1 MEADGKGHEQYL
13 QVRTKAGVRLR
24 GGFTGKSLFQ
34 RGNEHFFSPHSLYST
49 LLAHKKE
56 HIRKFAAESF
66 SFLMRKVSC
75 SLVSRCPT
83 ETFFFMCL
91 RGKVSLFCVTQVPDI
106 DALLS
111 HVFSDLQ
118 QHPDKAEGTG
128 QLLFEMCKGVR
139 NMFHSC
145 VANVSFL
152 SKKSF
157 V

>member
-1 MEADGKGHEQYL
+1 MRKPALLFSPQFIQHTVGTQERAHP
-13 QVRTKAGVRLR
+13 QVRSRELLFFDEEGELLSCEQMPNRNLFFVFDKVRP
-24 GGFTGKSLFQ
+24 
-34 RGNEHFFSPHSLYST
+34 PH
-49 LLAHKKE
+49 A
-56 HIRKFAAESF
+56 
-66 SFLMRKVSC
+66 
-75 SLVSRCPT
+75 
-83 ETFFFMCL
+83 
-91 RGKVSLFCVTQVPDI
+91 TQVPDI

-157 V
+157 S